1 MGDCEIDVHLAA
13 ISTASV
19 WLLQYVMLMDRYWN
33 CCFFFRNQNLSL
45 SKRNSRINRYVHQI
59 VLILTGKYLY
69 VTVLEI
75 SLVVK
80 SVTCSY
86 GFHDKVIVFS
96 KKEEKVRVVQQ
107 KNIERRNQIPMY
119 MLQTHLQVLH
129 VTQPPCRC
137 ARAYFQGI

>member
-1 MGDCEIDVHLAA
+1 MYPVGCSSG
-13 ISTASV
+13 STV
-19 WLLQYVMLMDRYWN
+19 VGYN
-33 CCFFFRNQNLSL
+33 CCCLKFPRTH
-45 SKRNSRINRYVHQI
+45 SRCGRP
-59 VLILTGKYLY
+59 L
-69 VTVLEI
+69 VTLGVF

-86 GFHDKVIVFS
+86 NYDKVIVFS